1 MAIVSA
7 DCIADCLLVIPYE
20 PLDRAK
26 VRDPF
31 LVGRQ
36 GLCVEG
42 LPLAAEDRSEGFPI
56 RLVGARGRLA

>member
-7 DCIADCLLVIPYE
+7 DCIAECLLVIPYE

-26 VRDPF
+26 VPDPF

-42 LPLAAEDRSEGFPI
+42 MPLAGEDRSEGFPI

>member
-1 MAIVSA
+1 M
-7 DCIADCLLVIPYE
+7 IPYE

-26 VRDPF
+26 VPDPF

-42 LPLAAEDRSEGFPI
+42 MPLAGEDRSEGFPI